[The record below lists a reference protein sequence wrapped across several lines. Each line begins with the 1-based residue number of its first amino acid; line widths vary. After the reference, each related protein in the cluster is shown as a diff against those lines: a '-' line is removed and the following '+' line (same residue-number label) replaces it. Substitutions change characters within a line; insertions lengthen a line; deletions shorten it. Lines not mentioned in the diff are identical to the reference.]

1 MRQKKEIED
10 KSVES
15 EEQKEKE
22 NEEKWR
28 VPKKLMGHY
37 WAVW

>member
-1 MRQKKEIED
+1 MSQKKEIED

-28 VPKKLMGHY
+28 VSKKLMGHY
-37 WAVW
+37 QAVW